1 MISVI
6 IPAYNAQGYLQDC
19 LESVLAQSF
28 TDWECV
34 VVDDGSTDSTPD
46 IVRQYAEADSR
57 IRLVS
62 KPNGGQA
69 DARNFG
75 IDQSHGEWVT
85 FLDAD
90 DCLCPG
96 ALAVMHSCAAMT
108 GADVVAA
115 AISRSYD
122 TETVTDTPAS
132 PKVMSGLEAAEETLY
147 QRLGFDGSAC
157 AKLIRRS
164 LTDRCRFTPGIWYE
178 DLEYMSRL
186 YPLTP
191 RVAVC
196 RENVYFYRDNS
207 TSFINTFSPRRLDA
221 LRVTRLIVERAAA
234 SAPGL
239 HPAALDRQL
248 SAAFNIYGLLARY
261 SPDRDEDMKY
271 CWGRIRANRR
281 ASLLNRRVRLKN
293 KAGILLSYL
302 GPSVLRH
309 VMRLA
314 TR

>member
-6 IPAYNAQGYLQDC
+6 IPAYNAQGYLREC

-34 VVDDGSTDSTPD
+34 VVNDGSTDSTPD
-46 IVRQYAEADSR
+46 IVRQYAASDSR
-57 IRLVS
+57 FRLVS

-69 DARNFG
+69 EARNCG
-75 IDQSHGEWVT
+75 IEHSHGEWMT

-90 DCLCPG
+90 DCLYPG
-96 ALAVMHSCAAMT
+96 ALAFMHNCAALT

-115 AISRSYD
+115 GISRTLD
-122 TETVTDTPAS
+122 ALIVTDTSVS
-132 PKVMSGLEAAEETLY
+132 PKVMSGLQAAEETLY
-147 QRLGFDGSAC
+147 QSLGFDGSAC

-196 RENVYFYRDNS
+196 RENVYFYRDNG
-207 TSFINTFSPRRLDA
+207 TSFINTFSLRRLDV
-221 LRVTRLIVERAAA
+221 LRVTRLIVERVVL
-234 SAPGL
+234 SAPSL
-239 HPAALDRQL
+239 LPAALDRQL

-261 SPDRDEDMKY
+261 SPGRDEEMQY
-271 CWGRIRANRR
+271 CWDIIRSSRR
-281 ASLLNRRVRLKN
+281 ASLFNRRVRLKN

-302 GPSVLRH
+302 GPSVLRR